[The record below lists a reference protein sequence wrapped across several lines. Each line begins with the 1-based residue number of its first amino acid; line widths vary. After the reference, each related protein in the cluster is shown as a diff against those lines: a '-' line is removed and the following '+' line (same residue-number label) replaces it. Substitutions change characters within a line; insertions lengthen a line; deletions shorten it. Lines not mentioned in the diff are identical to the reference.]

1 MLFRKNEQTAREGT
15 RHRRAVHSH
24 GCGPQ
29 TGTADGYPPVPNEGA
44 VSIARR
50 ADEHCMPSAWR
61 RQQLPRRGRGKVGG
75 RAHDRC
81 LCVQWT
87 RLSPQPSMPPQKH
100 ASVHDHHMLCMI
112 SPACI
117 ESRLAGVEM
126 CSCWAQVVVGMGA
139 KHLAAW
145 FTSACDWLQLVS
157 RRGRLGGA
165 RTGSPESTSFIA
177 CIHRGERGRLC
188 GLPGGPGAHCR
199 RSYRSGMV
207 STCPVVDDV
216 AAGCLRARLMDVT

>member
-1 MLFRKNEQTAREGT
+1 MQFTSTVAEQQHPSAR
-15 RHRRAVHSH
+15 RRA
-24 GCGPQ
+24 
-29 TGTADGYPPVPNEGA
+29 E
-44 VSIARR
+44 
-50 ADEHCMPSAWR
+50 
-61 RQQLPRRGRGKVGG
+61 LPRRVRGKVGG
-75 RAHDRC
+75 RARDRC

-87 RLSPQPSMPPQKH
+87 WLSPQPSMPPQKH
-100 ASVHDHHMLCMI
+100 ASVHDIHMLHDP

-117 ESRLAGVEM
+117 DSSLAGVEM

-177 CIHRGERGRLC
+177 CIHRGERGRLSD
-188 GLPGGPGAHCR
+188 LPGGPGAHCR
-199 RSYRSGMV
+199 RPSRSV
-207 STCPVVDDV
+207 IDRASTVGDAVAPGWSRASLVDATV
-216 AAGCLRARLMDVT
+216 RC